1 MSSLFYCL
9 ITSTNLSEFSS
20 LGHTCLQYIIFR
32 CMFFLSVN
40 VFRYIIYQFL
50 ILLDTGSLCF
60 TSCISCNTFS
70 SIYGSSKHPFS
81 EFQPLLQPEGCFRL
95 LCFIIFWPWW
105 DFSGRICSLMGI
117 ASVVAFVLGARRPCL
132 QN

>member
-1 MSSLFYCL
+1 MGPEYVERGVAMSSLFYCL

-81 EFQPLLQPEGCFRL
+81 EFQPLLQVSL
-95 LCFIIFWPWW
+95 YIIFNQ
-105 DFSGRICSLMGI
+105 SCSNW
-117 ASVVAFVLGARRPCL
+117 LGKR
-132 QN
+132 